1 MNNKNDLI
9 TKKPLKRNKGFLNEN
24 TNLDNF
30 TKIDID
36 YIIKKIYFI
45 NNNKNLMENEINFQV
60 NFVKKLL
67 LIIINK

>member
-30 TKIDID
+30 TKKDID
-36 YIIKKIYFI
+36 YIIKKI
-45 NNNKNLMENEINFQV
+45 
-60 NFVKKLL
+60 
-67 LIIINK
+67 